1 MKKAFMY
8 LLHPRF
14 EITERYHKIVPF
26 VCYET
31 VEEASNAGEKFT
43 FEMALRPIQN
53 AATASKIRYGRK
65 KQNRQP
71 RLKMKRRES
80 RYMGKISFFK

>member
-8 LLHPRF
+8 LLHSRF

-26 VCYET
+26 VRYKT
-31 VEEASNAGEKFT
+31 VEEGSNAGGNVT

-53 AATASKIRYGRK
+53 AATALKIRYGRK
-65 KQNRQP
+65 KQNIQQ

-80 RYMGKISFFK
+80 RCMDKISFLK